1 MPQNLASFF
10 APQGVALIGASPRRD
25 KISYGV
31 LRNLLQHGYQ
41 GYVYPVNPRYQDIDG
56 LTCYP
61 DIAGVPDPVD
71 LAVTILPAKLT
82 PGILEACGQR
92 GLKGVVIVS
101 GGFKETGPDGAT
113 IEAECLTIAKKYNL
127 RLIGP
132 NCVGTMDSHT
142 GLNTTFIE
150 GMPEPGHIAFLSQSG
165 GVCAGII
172 DYIKGQHIGFSR
184 FVSLGNEADITETDM
199 IEYLADDLNTRV
211 IAVYVEGITHGAR
224 FMQVARRVTRHKPI
238 VLLKGGRTE
247 AGTRA
252 VSSHTGS
259 IAGSE
264 AAYDAA
270 FHQSGIIEV
279 DSIHALFDVSV
290 ALAYQPLPAGN
301 RVLVLS
307 NSGGP
312 AALAADNLASR
323 GMMLP
328 QLTPA
333 TADILKTR
341 LDPVA
346 QIDNPTDMLGGAG
359 PDEYAF
365 VIPHLLADPNV
376 DAVLVTTVP
385 HILLKG
391 EDVAT
396 KVCQVAARATKP
408 VIACFVGD
416 QSVAEAR
423 QILHQHHLPM
433 YTFPETASH
442 ALQAMWQYAQWRQH
456 PLLEASVQIDT
467 NPQKVKQ
474 ILSKTNGNQTLG
486 EADTR
491 PMFAAYHIPV
501 IAGHVAHTPA
511 EAAKIAD
518 NLGYPVVLKII
529 SPDILHK
536 SDAGGILLNLNHA
549 AAVTTA
555 YQNLLQNV
563 KTIHPSARLEG
574 VLVEAMAPPG
584 TEVIVGMRRDP
595 QFGPL
600 MMFGLGGIYVELL
613 SDVSFR
619 VAPISREEA
628 LAMVRET
635 KAGQLLAGQ
644 RGQQPA
650 DINAVADCIMHL
662 SQLALDFPQ
671 IQEVEVNPLLV
682 LPQGQGAIALDGR
695 AILAKN

>member
-31 LRNLLQHGYQ
+31 LRNLLQYGYQ
-41 GYVYPVNPRYQDIDG
+41 GHVYPVNPRYQEIDG

-61 DIAGVPDPVD
+61 DIAGVPDPIN

-82 PGILEACGQR
+82 PGILEACGRR
-92 GLKGVVIVS
+92 GLKGVVVVS
-101 GGFKETGPDGAT
+101 GGFRETGPDGAT
-113 IEAECLTIAKKYNL
+113 VEEKCLAIAKKYNL
-127 RLIGP
+127 HLMGP

-142 GLNTTFIE
+142 GLNTTFLE

-165 GVCAGII
+165 GICAGII

-184 FVSLGNEADITETDM
+184 FVSLGNGADITETDM
-199 IEYLADDLNTRV
+199 IEYLADDPNTRV
-211 IAVYVEGITHGAR
+211 IAVYVEGITNGYR
-224 FMQVARRVTRHKPI
+224 FIQIARRVTRHKPI

-264 AAYDAA
+264 AAYEAA
-270 FHQSGIIEV
+270 FQQSGIIEV

-301 RVLVLS
+301 RVFVLS

-312 AALAADNLASR
+312 ATLAADNLAAR
-323 GMMLP
+323 GMNLP

-333 TADILKTR
+333 TTDILKTR
-341 LDPVA
+341 LDPVV

-359 PDEYAF
+359 PEEYAF

-376 DAVLVTTVP
+376 DAIMVTTVP
-385 HILLKG
+385 HMLLKPN
-391 EDVAT
+391 DVAA
-396 KVCQVAARATKP
+396 KVCEVAAGATKP

-423 QILHQHHLPM
+423 RMLHQHQIPM

-442 ALQAMWQYAQWRQH
+442 ALQAMWQYAQWRRH
-456 PLLEASVQIDT
+456 PLIDASPQLDT
-467 NPQKVKQ
+467 NPQEVKH
-474 ILSKTNGNQTLG
+474 ILAKSNGDKALG
-486 EADTR
+486 EVDTR
-491 PMFAAYHIPV
+491 PVLTAYHIPV
-501 IAGHVAHTPA
+501 IAGNVARTPA
-511 EAAKIAD
+511 EAAKIAAG
-518 NLGYPVVLKII
+518 LGYPVALKII
-529 SPDILHK
+529 SPEILHK
-536 SDAGGILLNLNHA
+536 SDAGGILLNLRSA
-549 AAVTTA
+549 AAVTAA
-555 YQNLLQNV
+555 YQSLLQNV
-563 KTIHPSARLEG
+563 KTAHPSARLEG

-600 MMFGLGGIYVELL
+600 LMFGLGGIYVELL

-628 LAMVRET
+628 LAMIRET
-635 KAGQLLAGQ
+635 KAGRLLLGQ
-644 RGQQPA
+644 RGHQPA
-650 DINAVADCIMHL
+650 DINAVADCIVHL

-695 AILAKN
+695 AILSKN